1 MQREAKK
8 YLYDIQQ
15 AVRLIREFTDGE
27 TFADYQSNG
36 MMRAAVEREFEI
48 IGEAMTRL
56 ARVAPQ
62 VVSRIS
68 EYEQIISFRNIL
80 IHGYADVNDR
90 AVWFVIETDLPT
102 LGREIDALLAEG
114 EDG

>member
-15 AVRLIREFTDGE
+15 AARLIREFTDGK
-27 TFADYQSNG
+27 TFTDYQSNA

-48 IGEAMTRL
+48 IGEAMTCL
-56 ARVAPQ
+56 AKLAPEIA
-62 VVSRIS
+62 SRIS

-90 AVWFVIETDLPT
+90 AVWFVIETDRPT
-102 LGREIDALLAEG
+102 LSREVDALLREAN
-114 EDG
+114 D

>member
-15 AVRLIREFTDGE
+15 ATRLIREFTDGK
-27 TFADYQSNG
+27 TFTDYQSNA

-56 ARVAPQ
+56 AKLVPDIA
-62 VVSRIS
+62 SRIS
-68 EYEQIISFRNIL
+68 EYEQIIGFRNVL

-102 LGREIDALLAEG
+102 LSREVDALME
-114 EDG
+114 EP

>member
-15 AVRLIREFTDGE
+15 AARLIREFTEGK
-27 TFADYQSNG
+27 TFADYQSNA

-56 ARVAPQ
+56 AKLAPHLA
-62 VVSRIS
+62 SRIS
-68 EYEQIISFRNIL
+68 EYEQIIGFRNML

-102 LGREIDALLAEG
+102 LSREVDTLME
-114 EDG
+114 ET

>member
-8 YLYDIQQ
+8 YLYDMQQ
-15 AVRLIREFTDGE
+15 AARLIQEFTEGK
-27 TFADYQSNG
+27 TFDDYQSNV

-56 ARVAPQ
+56 ARLAPQ
-62 VVSRIS
+62 IASRIS
-68 EYEQIISFRNIL
+68 EYERIISFRNIL
-80 IHGYADVNDR
+80 IHNYADVNDR

-102 LGREIDALLAEG
+102 LCREVDALMEEA
-114 EDG
+114 

>member
-15 AVRLIREFTDGE
+15 AARLIREFTDGK
-27 TFADYQSNG
+27 TFADYQSNA

-56 ARVAPQ
+56 AKLAPEIT
-62 VVSRIS
+62 SGIS
-68 EYEQIISFRNIL
+68 EYEQIIAFRNVL

-102 LGREIDALLAEG
+102 LSREVDALME
-114 EDG
+114 EP

>member
-15 AVRLIREFTDGE
+15 AVRLIREFTDGK
-27 TFADYQSNG
+27 TFADYQSNA

-56 ARVAPQ
+56 AKFAPQ
-62 VVSRIS
+62 LASRIS
-68 EYEQIISFRNIL
+68 ECEQIIGFRNIL
-80 IHGYADVNDR
+80 IHGYSDVNDR
-90 AVWFVIETDLPT
+90 AVWFVIESDLPT
-102 LGREIDALLAEG
+102 LSRELTPSWRKAND
-114 EDG
+114 

>member
-15 AVRLIREFTDGE
+15 ATRLIREFTDGK
-27 TFADYQSNG
+27 TFTDYQSNV

-56 ARVAPQ
+56 AKLVPDIA
-62 VVSRIS
+62 SRIS
-68 EYEQIISFRNIL
+68 EYEQIIGFRNVL

-102 LGREIDALLAEG
+102 LSREVDALME
-114 EDG
+114 EP

>member
-15 AVRLIREFTDGE
+15 AARLIREFTEGK
-27 TFADYQSNG
+27 TFTDYESNA

-48 IGEAMTRL
+48 IGEAMTNLASLAPRL
-56 ARVAPQ
+56 
-62 VVSRIS
+62 VSRIS
-68 EYEQIISFRNIL
+68 EYEQIIGFRNRL

-102 LGREIDALLAEG
+102 LSLEVDALL
-114 EDG
+114 EDGDG